1 MRFKEAENNTCQ
13 LCRAEKIMP
22 RQRNPCVSLKI
33 CFHDYFPCF
42 EADCN
47 FPLHVPLFGIF
58 VLHQHSRQEL
68 TPSTP
73 SPWLPRCLF
82 GLKPPGNP
90 LVETSTHS
98 SVLFCP
104 SPLWSQP
111 PAHNP
116 CSPWDLDLVIFPS
129 IFLPHL
135 HCNP

>member
-1 MRFKEAENNTCQ
+1 MSFKEAENNTCQ
-13 LCRAEKIMP
+13 LCRVEKIMP

-73 SPWLPRCLF
+73 SSLAAQVLAWLETTGKPLGGNIHSLLSLVLPIPSVVTASSTQFVFTTGFTF
-82 GLKPPGNP
+82 GHFSIHFP
-90 LVETSTHS
+90 TS
-98 SVLFCP
+98 
-104 SPLWSQP
+104 
-111 PAHNP
+111 PA
-116 CSPWDLDLVIFPS
+116 L
-129 IFLPHL
+129 
-135 HCNP
+135 